1 MSKKKAEVDAKRF
14 VKSYWNYYIELEQQV
29 WETRRF
35 VDFNKKNNRTFSME
49 FLKLLQAIC
58 SEVDVTAKVIAS
70 YIDPSFTGNTI
81 NHWGYSLQQQFPNI
95 QNSTVVFNDDYN
107 VQPWKN
113 WHYVTEEKEKNGKKS
128 IVVKLAG
135 KAKNPQWWT
144 SYNKSKHERTSLYN
158 NYNTNYE
165 RANLKHVIESLAAL
179 YIMEKLFSTYIF
191 EKEGADVEIDKSRLF
206 SEILPIC

>member
-81 NHWGYSLQQQFPNI
+81 NYWGYAEQHCCF
-95 QNSTVVFNDDYN
+95 
-107 VQPWKN
+107 
-113 WHYVTEEKEKNGKKS
+113 
-128 IVVKLAG
+128 
-135 KAKNPQWWT
+135 
-144 SYNKSKHERTSLYN
+144 
-158 NYNTNYE
+158 
-165 RANLKHVIESLAAL
+165 
-179 YIMEKLFSTYIF
+179 
-191 EKEGADVEIDKSRLF
+191 
-206 SEILPIC
+206 